1 MYTRIGL
8 VAALLVAACTKGEN
22 AGNGA
27 GQGSTPSGGPTSSV
41 VPVPIVSASVAASAS
56 AAAAE
61 PASASASAA
70 PVASAAP
77 AKGKDAG
84 GKLQPAKTHVDGKNF
99 GLDVA
104 SPGCRA
110 GEDCAMTIKLVVAGD
125 YHVNKEY
132 PYKFVASAAP
142 GVTFLGKGDA
152 STFSKASGDFVE
164 EGEKSA
170 TMTVRFKPASPG
182 QATIAGTYK
191 MSVCSA
197 EQCQIEQQ
205 PIALAIPVF

>member
-1 MYTRIGL
+1 MRIGL
-8 VAALLVAACTKGEN
+8 VAALLVTACTKGEN

-27 GQGSTPSGGPTSSV
+27 GQGSTPSGGATSSA
-41 VPVPIVSASVAASAS
+41 VPVPVAAISAV
-56 AAAAE
+56 
-61 PASASASAA
+61 PIASSA
-70 PVASAAP
+70 PVASAASAAPTDAGP

-84 GKLQPAKTHVDGKNF
+84 ATAAAKLQPAKTHVDGKNF

-110 GEDCAMTIKLVVAGD
+110 GEDCTMTIKLVVAGD

-142 GVTFLGKGDA
+142 GVAFLGKGDA

-164 EGEKSA
+164 EGEKAA
-170 TMTVRFKPASPG
+170 TMTVRFKASSPG

-205 PIALAIPVF
+205 PIALAIAVF